1 MTKTKL
7 KAPLRG
13 GNTRVRAGTRM
24 SVQEDTLCPYIGNL
38 CQYYINML
46 NITIS
51 LTPKFEAP
59 IAVAMA
65 VQPYAISSAIRHS
78 SKHES
83 SRPPATSQ

>member
-1 MTKTKL
+1 VYVS
-7 KAPLRG
+7 AFAQAS
-13 GNTRVRAGTRM
+13 VM
-24 SVQEDTLCPYIGNL
+24 SAQEDALCPYIGNL
-38 CQYYINML
+38 CPHYINMV

-51 LTPKFEAP
+51 LTPKLEAP

-83 SRPPATSQ
+83 SRPPTTSKKHLLLFLK